1 MNTPNPSTDKSGLSA
16 LFGTGLGM
24 VALLAV
30 AIGGAAV
37 GVMMMMH

>member
-1 MNTPNPSTDKSGLSA
+1 MNGPNSSSDKSGLA
-16 LFGTGLGM
+16 AVFGTGFGI

-37 GVMMMMH
+37 GVMVMMH